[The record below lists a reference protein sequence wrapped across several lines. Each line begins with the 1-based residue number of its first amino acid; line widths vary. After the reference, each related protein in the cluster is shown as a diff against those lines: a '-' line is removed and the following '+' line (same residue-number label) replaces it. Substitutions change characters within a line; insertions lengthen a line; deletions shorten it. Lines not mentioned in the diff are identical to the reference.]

1 MEEDHRLIFTSAAF
15 TCLHQARR
23 PSDGRPLIALAAQS
37 VSFRRKSFGA
47 GSIPSEKIAAPTGW
61 IADLV
66 ELPMRAF
73 GLSARRGL
81 RMMESAGNLLL
92 AEVGAVVALDEKGDA
107 PAGIHMARPRKG
119 VVERVELLVESRT
132 PCREKSILVERGDR
146 LGPAGAAVCSIG
158 IGVRSVPSSKNKLK
172 NKTRLDA

>member
-1 MEEDHRLIFTSAAF
+1 VEEDHRLILTSAAF

-23 PSDGRPLIALAAQS
+23 PSDARRPLIALAAQS

-107 PAGIHMARPRKG
+107 PSGIHMARPRKG
-119 VVERVELLVESRT
+119 VVERVELL
-132 PCREKSILVERGDR
+132 
-146 LGPAGAAVCSIG
+146 
-158 IGVRSVPSSKNKLK
+158 
-172 NKTRLDA
+172 